1 MATSIPKLVLRP
13 SFLPVWRGGP
23 HFHPVLIVTVRQ
35 CASPMLIAPLVTALL
50 PGSSHLVD
58 TSQGASRRAFLA
70 GAGATAASVLLPSR
84 AAHASYAMQ
93 QAAVTQ
99 HTWTATDKAREK
111 AVYDSIEK
119 SIDRKRPDRPELGEC
134 ESRPRLLTRLLT
146 RPLRPLQ
153 WATLVGR
160 TPRRRA
166 GCAMS
171 TTPSSSSSSST
182 CRKAARSGRV
192 LRTTWARPPG
202 WPPRRAQPSS
212 SDHAPSDGRVH
223 F

>member
-1 MATSIPKLVLRP
+1 MLLV
-13 SFLPVWRGGP
+13 F
-23 HFHPVLIVTVRQ
+23 
-35 CASPMLIAPLVTALL
+35 PLVAALL
-50 PGSSHLVD
+50 PGTSRLVD
-58 TSQGASRRAFLA
+58 ASQGASRRAFLA
-70 GAGATAASVLLPSR
+70 GAGATAAGVLLPSR

-146 RPLRPLQ
+146 CLLTRLLTRLLTCPLRRWQ
-153 WATLVGR
+153 WATLVVR

-166 GCAMS
+166 EGAMS
-171 TTPSSSSSSST
+171 TRPSSSSSSCS
-182 CRKAARSGRV
+182 KAARSGRV

-202 WPPRRAQPSS
+202 WPPRHAQPSS
-212 SDHAPSDGRVH
+212 SDHAPKRRSCTFLTRRSTAGQCRR
-223 F
+223 